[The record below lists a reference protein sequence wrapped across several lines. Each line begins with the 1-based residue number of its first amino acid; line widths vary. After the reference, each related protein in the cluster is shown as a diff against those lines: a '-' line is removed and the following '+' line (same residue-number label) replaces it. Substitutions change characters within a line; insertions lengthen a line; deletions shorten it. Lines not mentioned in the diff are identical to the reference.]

1 MLKPPDPDV
10 AGIDAGMVLRGVASV
25 LEDGNVLVRRGG
37 LDPLLGVVRLDGDL
51 MKWVPAYSPV

>member
-37 LDPLLGVVRLDGDL
+37 LDLLLRVVRLDGDL
-51 MKWVPAYSPV
+51 MK